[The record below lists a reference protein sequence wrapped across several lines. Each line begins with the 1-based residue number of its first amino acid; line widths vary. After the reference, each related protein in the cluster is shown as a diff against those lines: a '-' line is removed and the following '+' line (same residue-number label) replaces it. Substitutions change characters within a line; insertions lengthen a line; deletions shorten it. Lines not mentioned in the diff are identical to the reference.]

1 MEQYQ
6 ATDYQGINYGTEF
19 SNMDVLAGIR
29 FGVIP
34 HGHVG
39 AAWYDDAEA
48 HYGDPSCP
56 ECDSAYLA
64 DFDPEKHDGYRYED
78 RSGCADFAC
87 ENCEII
93 IDNEQAYPE
102 EPLSWFYNEDGYA
115 MEQLDEV
122 DIFISKS
129 PFFTYAQFCSPCA
142 PGACYLPSPLD
153 HKADDNKCYCLGP
166 EWFEGEKAP
175 YPVFNVMTGK
185 RI

>member
-34 HGHVG
+34 HQDVG
-39 AAWYDDAEA
+39 AAWYEDSEA
-48 HYGDPSCP
+48 YYGDPTCP
-56 ECDSAYLA
+56 ECGGELID
-64 DFDPEKHDGYRYED
+64 YED
-78 RSGCADFAC
+78 KHAGYDIEPITMQDYAC

-93 IDNEQAYPE
+93 IDNEEAYPE
-102 EPLSWFYNEDGYA
+102 EPLSWFYEADGYA

-142 PGACYLPSPLD
+142 PGACYLPSPLN

-166 EWFEGEKAP
+166 EWFEDEKAP
-175 YPVFNVMTGK
+175 YPIYKVKEGD
-185 RI
+185 

>member
-1 MEQYQ
+1 MEQYEK
-6 ATDYQGINYGTEF
+6 TDYAGINYGTEF

-56 ECDSAYLA
+56 ECGGDVVE
-64 DFDPEKHDGYRYED
+64 FDDDKHESYKCEHFGDY
-78 RSGCADFAC
+78 AC
-87 ENCEII
+87 EECETLH
-93 IDNEQAYPE
+93 DAEWVYPD

-153 HKADDNKCYCLGP
+153 HKADNNKCYCLGH

-175 YPVFNVMTGK
+175 YPIWNVKTGR